1 MRTRTVLTVFLLVM
15 GMLAVGTANA
25 TGFFT
30 DDDTSVHVRAIEAI
44 ADEGITLGCNPPAN
58 TLYCPSSTVTREQMA
73 SFLVRALDLPAGS
86 SSFADIDSSI
96 HKADIAALASA
107 GITAGCNPPA
117 NSLYCPSS
125 RVTREQ
131 MASFLVRALD
141 LPAGSSSFTDIDS
154 SIHKADIAAL
164 AS

>member
-58 TLYCPSSTVTREQMA
+58 SLYCPSSTVTREQMA

-86 SSFADIDSSI
+86 
-96 HKADIAALASA
+96 
-107 GITAGCNPPA
+107 
-117 NSLYCPSS
+117 
-125 RVTREQ
+125 
-131 MASFLVRALD
+131 
-141 LPAGSSSFTDIDS
+141 
-154 SIHKADIAAL
+154 
-164 AS
+164 